1 MVLTA
6 SQSPAMSDTRSTLS
20 ASLSFTGTSST
31 NAPRPLKRRLTST
44 PTSDLPFF
52 APASASFK
60 PKPYTPNGSS
70 APAPPPP
77 KLQSVVRTHSAS
89 SLVQHMPMMDP
100 SPSDPNVVFIHP
112 PFTAFPN
119 AHLFPEG
126 LSYTLMA
133 SNPDWFLDQN
143 DFVNGSSN
151 NSDAISY
158 PPQLEPPRGWC
169 PAKKK
174 DLKALGPDGWP
185 EGEEP
190 RLRCTFCRR
199 TYAGVNA
206 KSMWRRHVYEKH
218 KIAMSNRREGHD
230 RTRGGRGSGSKLTHE
245 ISTIETKLL
254 TSGERHHDKEN
265 YAGDRRGSRGPDNKS
280 RKFATGGQTLSSRNS
295 KTPTPD
301 PEDDEADDDDFSMPF
316 PPVTEQNEFPVPS
329 SPPVL
334 KHTRTL
340 DEEVIPTDSYEP
352 RARHADD
359 ASVSPTTSR
368 FAIPMSPYDPTLT
381 PSFRHSPPRLP
392 SDQPWRFPS
401 PSHPLHSTAREF
413 CLSMLARATPA
424 TKGSSVTDSS
434 SPSTGTTSVMNTP
447 CSTTFRGKMFG
458 DIGSI
463 FSQGSSPIIFR
474 PSPTQLFADSR
485 SPVPLF
491 TRLDFRKRLNDS
503 PLSDGLRRKS
513 HDRKKTA
520 MSNSF
525 DVQGGWLSD
534 ASLSSSAS
542 SLTSAAVPSPARLT
556 SDDPFGSPFKP
567 HASNLRHPPNERVVS
582 PPRSTPDVES
592 PVMRRS
598 LLPDNDAPGSD
609 SDGLIGLGIGLMAP
623 FDLSVSR
630 REAEEDEAEVEGVL
644 MEISDDLAPPSKKR
658 RMTDE

>member
-1 MVLTA
+1 
-6 SQSPAMSDTRSTLS
+6 
-20 ASLSFTGTSST
+20 
-31 NAPRPLKRRLTST
+31 
-44 PTSDLPFF
+44 
-52 APASASFK
+52 
-60 PKPYTPNGSS
+60 
-70 APAPPPP
+70 
-77 KLQSVVRTHSAS
+77 
-89 SLVQHMPMMDP
+89 
-100 SPSDPNVVFIHP
+100 
-112 PFTAFPN
+112 
-119 AHLFPEG
+119 
-126 LSYTLMA
+126 
-133 SNPDWFLDQN
+133 
-143 DFVNGSSN
+143 
-151 NSDAISY
+151 
-158 PPQLEPPRGWC
+158 
-169 PAKKK
+169 
-174 DLKALGPDGWP
+174 
-185 EGEEP
+185 
-190 RLRCTFCRR
+190 
-199 TYAGVNA
+199 
-206 KSMWRRHVYEKH
+206 
-218 KIAMSNRREGHD
+218 
-230 RTRGGRGSGSKLTHE
+230 
-245 ISTIETKLL
+245 
-254 TSGERHHDKEN
+254 
-265 YAGDRRGSRGPDNKS
+265 
-280 RKFATGGQTLSSRNS
+280 
-295 KTPTPD
+295 
-301 PEDDEADDDDFSMPF
+301 
-316 PPVTEQNEFPVPS
+316 
-329 SPPVL
+329 
-334 KHTRTL
+334 
-340 DEEVIPTDSYEP
+340 
-352 RARHADD
+352 
-359 ASVSPTTSR
+359 
-368 FAIPMSPYDPTLT
+368 
-381 PSFRHSPPRLP
+381 
-392 SDQPWRFPS
+392 
-401 PSHPLHSTAREF
+401 
-413 CLSMLARATPA
+413 
-424 TKGSSVTDSS
+424 
-434 SPSTGTTSVMNTP
+434 
-447 CSTTFRGKMFG
+447 MFG

>member
-1 MVLTA
+1 
-6 SQSPAMSDTRSTLS
+6 
-20 ASLSFTGTSST
+20 
-31 NAPRPLKRRLTST
+31 
-44 PTSDLPFF
+44 
-52 APASASFK
+52 
-60 PKPYTPNGSS
+60 
-70 APAPPPP
+70 
-77 KLQSVVRTHSAS
+77 
-89 SLVQHMPMMDP
+89 MDP
-100 SPSDPNVVFIHP
+100 SPSDPNVIFVHP
-112 PFTAFPN
+112 PFIVFPD
-119 AHLFPEG
+119 AHLYPEG

-133 SNPDWFLDQN
+133 ANPDWFLDQN

-151 NSDAISY
+151 NPDAIPY

-230 RTRGGRGSGSKLTHE
+230 RSRGGRGSGR
-245 ISTIETKLL
+245 
-254 TSGERHHDKEN
+254 ERHHDKEN
-265 YAGDRRGSRGPDNKS
+265 YMSDRRGSRGPDNKF
-280 RKFATGGQTLSSRNS
+280 RKSIALSSRNS

-301 PEDDEADDDDFSMPF
+301 PEDDEADDEDL
-316 PPVTEQNEFPVPS
+316 PVPSAPVIEQNEFPVLS

-340 DEEVIPTDSYEP
+340 DEGVIPTDSYEP
-352 RARHADD
+352 RARQADD
-359 ASVSPTTSR
+359 MSVSPTTSR
-368 FAIPMSPYDPTLT
+368 FAVPMSPYDPTLT

-424 TKGSSVTDSS
+424 TKGSSVVDSS
-434 SPSTGTTSVMNTP
+434 SPSTGATSVMNTP

-458 DIGSI
+458 DLSGI
-463 FSQGSSPIIFR
+463 FSEGSSPIIFR
-474 PSPTQLFADSR
+474 PSPRQLFSDGR
-485 SPVPLF
+485 SPVSLF

-503 PLSDGLRRKS
+503 PLGGGLRRKS
-513 HDRKKTA
+513 NDRKKSA

-525 DVQGGWLSD
+525 DIQGGWLSD
-534 ASLSSSAS
+534 ASFSSSVS
-542 SLTSAAVPSPARLT
+542 SLTSAAIPSPARLT

-567 HASNLRHPPNERVVS
+567 HAPNLRHPPIERMVS

-598 LLPDNDAPGSD
+598 RLSDNDGSGPD
-609 SDGLIGLGIGLMAP
+609 GGGLIGLGIGLMEP
-623 FDLSVSR
+623 FDLSISTVFR
-630 REAEEDEAEVEGVL
+630 REAEKDEAKVEGVL
-644 MEISDDLAPPSKKR
+644 MDISVDLAPPSKKR